1 MDIEFKRDQDFLYV
15 DVVGSFDLDSFIT
28 LLRRIGSEDND
39 MIIID
44 ATDLQNTDISYD
56 IRYELIVAAKE
67 YLNEKAKYA
76 VVWPPKDINNFI
88 ISNLNRFGVTIK
100 IFPKLAKAKK
110 WLLSLS

>member
-1 MDIEFKRDQDFLYV
+1 MDTIFTKEPELLHIKLN
-15 DVVGSFDLDSFIT
+15 GSFDLDSFIT

-76 VVWPPKDINNFI
+76 VVWPPIDINNFI
-88 ISNLNRFGVTIK
+88 ISNLNRFGVTIQ

>member
-1 MDIEFKRDQDFLYV
+1 MDTIFTKEPELLHIKLN
-15 DVVGSFDLDSFIT
+15 GSFDLDSFIE
-28 LLRRIGSEDND
+28 LLIKIGTEDKNKV
-39 MIIID
+39 IID

-76 VVWPPKDINNFI
+76 VVWPPIDINNFI
-88 ISNLNRFGVTIK
+88 ISNLNRFGVTIQ